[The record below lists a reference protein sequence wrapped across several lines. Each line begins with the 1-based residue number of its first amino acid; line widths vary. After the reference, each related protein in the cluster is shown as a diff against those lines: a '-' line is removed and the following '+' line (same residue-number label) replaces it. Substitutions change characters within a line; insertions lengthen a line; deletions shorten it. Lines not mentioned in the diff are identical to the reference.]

1 MTDQNIESY
10 GIKRSGIIIIY
21 LLLFLLPNLFTGC
34 VLFVDYKTIGENYV
48 FLSNDIDSFFLR
60 FNFFK
65 YVYKEGW
72 IRYLRKSKK
81 FQFPSQERLLDMIVH
96 IRAHAIWTFNEH
108 QMYLQTYLIVTACF
122 YLYISIT
129 CLLMFY
135 LL

>member
-1 MTDQNIESY
+1 MALK
-10 GIKRSGIIIIY
+10 GVV
-21 LLLFLLPNLFTGC
+21 LLLFIYYCFCCQICSQG
-34 VLFVDYKTIGENYV
+34 V
-48 FLSNDIDSFFLR
+48 FFCWLQNDRCELCFPIKWYRQFFLR

-65 YVYKEGW
+65 YVFKEGW

-108 QMYLQTYLIVTACF
+108 QMYHQTYLIATACF